1 MLQKVENYRRA
12 VERLREALS
21 DLAQNPDS
29 TVIRDGVIQRFE
41 FTFELAW
48 KSLREYLEDQGADM
62 SGIVLSKQVFK
73 AAYAAQII
81 SDQQVWLD
89 MLASTCMTTR
99 RRPGWSRTSAIAIS
113 ALFPPWLSA
122 TWEHETAPGFKPFLI

>member
-1 MLQKVENYRRA
+1 M
-12 VERLREALS
+12 
-21 DLAQNPDS
+21 
-29 TVIRDGVIQRFE
+29 RFE

-89 MLASTCMTTR
+89 MLASR
-99 RRPGWSRTSAIAIS
+99 NITSHVYDDAQAAQVVADIS
-113 ALFPPWLSA
+113 NRYIGPLAALAERYLEA
-122 TWEHETAPGFKPFLI
+122 

>member
-1 MLQKVENYRRA
+1 MLQKVENYRKA

-21 DLAQNPDS
+21 DSAQNPES

-62 SGIVLSKQVFK
+62 SGIVFSKQVFK

-89 MLASTCMTTR
+89 MLASR
-99 RRPGWSRTSAIAIS
+99 NITSHVYDDAQAAQVVADIRNRYIGPLTVLAERYMQ
-113 ALFPPWLSA
+113 A
-122 TWEHETAPGFKPFLI
+122 